1 MLKNK
6 KIELLHNL
14 YYSFCHLTRA
24 IIPARKISSLR
35 YFIIRKIRNKDLK
48 GILKFCE
55 KFRTDK
61 GLILI
66 KNGLLSS
73 QGLKVRFLRCPTL

>member
-6 KIELLHNL
+6 KLNSYIIYN
-14 YYSFCHLTRA
+14 YSFCHLTRA

-61 GLILI
+61 GLILT

-73 QGLKVRFLRCPTL
+73 QGLKVRFPRCPTL